1 MSGELAARVW
11 QERVDRGLAD
21 GRHARECVDA
31 THAFL
36 RAVDGQPA
44 EWIGRHGPPTE
55 IEQRAIR
62 EFMDEL
68 GRVTG
73 VGPMPS

>member
-1 MSGELAARVW
+1 VLSGELAARVW

-21 GRHARECVDA
+21 GRHAREYVDA

-44 EWIGRHGPPTE
+44 EWIGGRGPRTE
-55 IEQRAIR
+55 VEQRATR
-62 EFMDEL
+62 EFLDEL
-68 GRVTG
+68 GRITG
-73 VGPMPS
+73 VGPMP